1 MLLSTT
7 TMVKI
12 AATNSKYYKDLG
24 YALKTHTDS
33 HGEHIDS
40 QTIEVNINDLQEGS
54 SAIVEVR
61 CDYCGNIIHKKYKDY
76 IKAHKIH
83 DSDAC
88 KMCSSRKNKQINIIN
103 NRKGKRFVDLTGKI
117 FGDLKVL
124 SLVGKTEDNKR
135 YIYKC
140 ECKCGKTIDVIGE
153 YLSSGK
159 KKNCGC
165 VNTRIIDKTGKK
177 YGRLLVTKKLDTYKN
192 GHPDFECLC
201 DCGNKVIVNSDCLRD
216 KGGTKSCGCLNKEN
230 AKKMG
235 ESKFQDLVGQ
245 KFGRLYVSSLNSH
258 PNKGMYLWNCKC
270 DCGNDIIVPTN
281 KLKSGNTQS
290 CGCLKSEVTSERFGY
305 DLTNKRFGR
314 VTVLFKN
321 KENTSY
327 NVRSWHCICDCG
339 NEFDSTSSSLL
350 NGHTQSCGCLNKEL
364 TSLRSVK
371 DITGQKFG
379 KLTVIKRYKNNTV
392 DRKARWVCKC
402 DCGNESIHTGK
413 DLRNGNIKSCGCENS
428 KGEYIISRYLLNHG
442 YNFEKQKRFNDCRY
456 ILPLPFDICIYN
468 DSNNMLLC
476 EFDGVQHFKPIK
488 FSPHI
493 SDEDAEINFNE
504 QKHKDKIKNEYCI
517 KNNIPLMRIPY
528 WEINNIELILDN
540 YFNNG
545 NSTYII
551 NPESQN
557 NDSLLLCSNE

>member
-88 KMCSSRKNKQINIIN
+88 KMCSSRKNKQINITN

-165 VNTRIIDKTGKK
+165 VNTRIIDKTGK
-177 YGRLLVTKKLDTYKN
+177 N
-192 GHPDFECLC
+192 
-201 DCGNKVIVNSDCLRD
+201 
-216 KGGTKSCGCLNKEN
+216 
-230 AKKMG
+230 M
-235 ESKFQDLVGQ
+235 
-245 KFGRLYVSSLNSH
+245 
-258 PNKGMYLWNCKC
+258 
-270 DCGNDIIVPTN
+270 
-281 KLKSGNTQS
+281 
-290 CGCLKSEVTSERFGY
+290 
-305 DLTNKRFGR
+305 
-314 VTVLFKN
+314 
-321 KENTSY
+321 
-327 NVRSWHCICDCG
+327 
-339 NEFDSTSSSLL
+339 
-350 NGHTQSCGCLNKEL
+350 
-364 TSLRSVK
+364 
-371 DITGQKFG
+371 
-379 KLTVIKRYKNNTV
+379 V
-392 DRKARWVCKC
+392 D
-402 DCGNESIHTGK
+402 
-413 DLRNGNIKSCGCENS
+413 
-428 KGEYIISRYLLNHG
+428 Y
-442 YNFEKQKRFNDCRY
+442 
-456 ILPLPFDICIYN
+456 
-468 DSNNMLLC
+468 
-476 EFDGVQHFKPIK
+476 
-488 FSPHI
+488 
-493 SDEDAEINFNE
+493 
-504 QKHKDKIKNEYCI
+504 
-517 KNNIPLMRIPY
+517 
-528 WEINNIELILDN
+528 
-540 YFNNG
+540 
-545 NSTYII
+545 
-551 NPESQN
+551 
-557 NDSLLLCSNE
+557 